1 MSIITKPPVRRL
13 SDHEANAIV
22 RIAALSI
29 ENDRLRTEN
38 AILRDRPMAEAI
50 AQTEAVLLVAELS
63 ATKAALVDSTAE
75 VVKLDNWLTD
85 ARGVEKGLRKQIAAL
100 ETQFD
105 DMEGCI
111 EDLKSE
117 NAELGRQHNFMVEHC
132 RAMQAEDCS
141 HNFAF
146 PIWDDAKGMFR
157 ADK

>member
-13 SDHEANAIV
+13 SDHEANAIT

-38 AILRDRPMAEAI
+38 AILRDRPMAGAI
-50 AQTEAVLLVAELS
+50 AQTEVVLLVAELS
-63 ATKAALVDSTAE
+63 SVNAALTDSTAE
-75 VVKLDNWLTD
+75 IVKLENWLTD
-85 ARGVEKGLRKQIAAL
+85 ARGVEKDLRKQIAAL
-100 ETQFD
+100 ETQFE

-132 RAMQAEDCS
+132 RSQQQEDCDQ
-141 HNFAF
+141 HFAF
-146 PIWDDAKGMFR
+146 PEWDEVKGMFR
-157 ADK
+157 AAT